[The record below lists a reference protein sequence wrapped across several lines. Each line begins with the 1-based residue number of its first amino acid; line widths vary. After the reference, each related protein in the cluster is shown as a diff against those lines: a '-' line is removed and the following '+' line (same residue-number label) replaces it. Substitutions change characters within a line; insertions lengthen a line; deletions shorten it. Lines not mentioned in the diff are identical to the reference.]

1 MRTTELLGETLRALV
16 DDRVRVRPLR
26 RSDAKAWVAL
36 RARNADRL
44 RHWEAVPPGG
54 QLPARLGRAAFL
66 SFLHAMRVEQR
77 AGRALSLAIEYD
89 RRLVG
94 QVTVTAIQRGAALIA
109 TIGYWVDEAVAGQGI
124 TPTAV
129 ALVVDHCFLGLGL
142 HRVEVDVQPTNAA
155 SRRVVEKLGF
165 RCEGVRRGLLHVD
178 GQWRDH
184 ELWAMTIEEAAG
196 GVSARY
202 RRSRATGG

>member
-1 MRTTELLGETLRALV
+1 
-16 DDRVRVRPLR
+16 
-26 RSDAKAWVAL
+26 
-36 RARNADRL
+36 
-44 RHWEAVPPGG
+44 
-54 QLPARLGRAAFL
+54 
-66 SFLHAMRVEQR
+66 MRVEQR
-77 AGRALSLAIEYD
+77 AGRALSLAIEHD

-94 QVTVTAIQRGAALIA
+94 QVTVTAIQRGAALTA

-142 HRVEVDVQPTNAA
+142 HRVEVDVQPSNAA

-184 ELWAMTIEEAAG
+184 ELWAMTIEDAAG
-196 GVSARY
+196 GISARY
-202 RRSRATGG
+202 HRSRATGG